1 MSKKNK
7 DINKKNETVLED
19 KNIVNEK
26 PIVDEEIVVED
37 EKTLN
42 EVIDIVDDI
51 TEKPIE
57 EKPIEE
63 KPKKTTNQLSKS
75 EYRFY
80 QRTGIIPK

>member
-26 PIVDEEIVVED
+26 PIVDEEIAVED

-51 TEKPIE
+51 T